1 MVVQQAG
8 NITPGHIATFSTS
21 NVIQD
26 GGPLG
31 AYQKVLASIRSASFN
46 STLDQPIILPSAIL
60 AFALTGIIVTNAS
73 VSMTTAAGGFYTGSL
88 KTGTQIVLNSQTYS
102 TLTTANVLAFPVLT
116 ANVPLTRFSS
126 ANLSINA
133 FGALP
138 GLTFYFSLTTP
149 QGLANATADIYLTGI
164 DLT

>member
-1 MVVQQAG
+1 MAVQQAG
-8 NITPGHIATFSTS
+8 SITPGHIATFSTS
-21 NVIQD
+21 GVIQD

-46 STLDQPIILPSAIL
+46 STLDQPIILPSAVL

-73 VSMTTAAGGFYTGSL
+73 VSMTSAVGGFYTGSL
-88 KTGTQIVLNSQTYS
+88 KTGTQIVSNSQTYS
-102 TLTTANVLAFPVLT
+102 TLTTANVLLSATLASGIT
-116 ANVPLTRFSS
+116 AIRFSS

-133 FGALP
+133 FGGLP
-138 GLTFYFSLTTP
+138 GLTIYFALTTT
-149 QGLANATADIYLTGI
+149 QGLTNATADIYLTGI